1 VVYIAAQ
8 LIGQSALIG
17 IYQTY
22 FPVFGVSNNYF
33 VMYFSVAI
41 LALAGNFFVYRFID
55 IPRNMPRF
63 KLVFYIINISYAI
76 TGLLIIFGQ
85 YRISTFLLQVNALY
99 SAVMLIICSSY
110 IGFVKKDYSAKILF
124 VAWLIFLFGN
134 MIYVMKDFGVLPY
147 NWFTNNIVAIGTA
160 IETVLISL
168 ALADLINRM
177 RRANAIS
184 RTQVMEQEQK
194 NSLLQLK
201 LTRSELATLQG
212 QMNPHFVFNALSSI
226 QNDILR
232 EDLETA
238 HDSLGKFARLMRNGL
253 IHSRS
258 QRITLKQEIDFL
270 TNYFELE
277 KKRFSD
283 QFNFHITTSADL
295 EVNKIR
301 IPPLMIQPLCE
312 NAIKHAFAG
321 RTDGTITLRFS
332 RSGTNQ
338 LCCEVEDDG
347 IGINQRPNSNLNYK
361 SAKKNYGLTIV
372 KDRIRLLNEQGKTS
386 SYEVVD
392 LSTLDNTISGTKI
405 TLLLP
410 LEVEE

>member
-1 VVYIAAQ
+1 
-8 LIGQSALIG
+8 
-17 IYQTY
+17 
-22 FPVFGVSNNYF
+22 
-33 VMYFSVAI
+33 
-41 LALAGNFFVYRFID
+41 
-55 IPRNMPRF
+55 
-63 KLVFYIINISYAI
+63 
-76 TGLLIIFGQ
+76 
-85 YRISTFLLQVNALY
+85 
-99 SAVMLIICSSY
+99 
-110 IGFVKKDYSAKILF
+110 
-124 VAWLIFLFGN
+124 
-134 MIYVMKDFGVLPY
+134 
-147 NWFTNNIVAIGTA
+147 
-160 IETVLISL
+160 
-168 ALADLINRM
+168 
-177 RRANAIS
+177 
-184 RTQVMEQEQK
+184 
-194 NSLLQLK
+194 
-201 LTRSELATLQG
+201 
-212 QMNPHFVFNALSSI
+212 
-226 QNDILR
+226 
-232 EDLETA
+232 
-238 HDSLGKFARLMRNGL
+238 MRNGL

-347 IGINQRPNSNLNYK
+347 IGINHRPNSNLNYK